1 VIVVDLYELLQVH
14 PRAEAEVIRAAFRAL
29 ARKHHPDAGGDARKM
44 MALTDA
50 WRILGDRRA
59 RARYD
64 AARAVQLA
72 MAANA
77 AASAPAP
84 AGAAMRPAPA
94 PTAPVTAAPS
104 YQPADIGV
112 FNAPPHT
119 SADGTVLDFGRY
131 AGWSIRELALRDPDY
146 LEWLKRTSIGRRLT
160 SEIELDLAALD
171 TKAPAPMRPPQSSR
185 FRRPIFGRA

>member
-1 VIVVDLYELLQVH
+1 MVDLYELLQVH

-64 AARAVQLA
+64 AARAVQFA
-72 MAANA
+72 TVANA
-77 AASAPAP
+77 AAAPAM
-84 AGAAMRPAPA
+84 AGAATRPAHA
-94 PTAPVTAAPS
+94 PTAPVAAAPS
-104 YQPADIGV
+104 YQPADIGA
-112 FNAPPHT
+112 FNGPPRT

-160 SEIELDLAALD
+160 SEIELHLAALD
-171 TKAPAPMRPPQSSR
+171 T
-185 FRRPIFGRA
+185 

>member
-1 VIVVDLYELLQVH
+1 MVDLYELLQVH
-14 PRAEAEVIRAAFRAL
+14 PRAEPEVIRAAFRAL
-29 ARKHHPDAGGDARKM
+29 ARKHHPDAGGDARRM

-50 WRILGDRRA
+50 WRVLGDRRS

-72 MAANA
+72 MTANA
-77 AASAPAP
+77 AATAPKEP
-84 AGAAMRPAPA
+84 AGAPAKVPA
-94 PTAPVTAAPS
+94 APVADTPS
-104 YQPADIGV
+104 YQAADVGP
-112 FNAPPHT
+112 FTPPPRT

-146 LEWLKRTSIGRRLT
+146 LEWLKRTSIGRGLNA
-160 SEIELDLAALD
+160 EIELHLGALD
-171 TKAPAPMRPPQSSR
+171 TGGPVSMRPAQASR